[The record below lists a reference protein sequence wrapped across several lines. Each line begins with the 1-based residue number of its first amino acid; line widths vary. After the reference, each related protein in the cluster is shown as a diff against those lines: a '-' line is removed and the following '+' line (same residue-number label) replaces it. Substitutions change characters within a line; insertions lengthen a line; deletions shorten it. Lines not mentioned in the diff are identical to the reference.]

1 MLRSD
6 IVWKDGYRQGQV
18 FMIGRASEMPWN
30 DVVVYCSSCI
40 MSMTQGGKQPRYI
53 LDLIFGEE
61 TELKDGI
68 ETWNAKLTDFRK
80 KHLRKTG
87 KTYDR

>member
-1 MLRSD
+1 M
-6 IVWKDGYRQGQV
+6 QN
-18 FMIGRASEMPWN
+18 RATEMPCN

-53 LDLIFGEE
+53 LDLIFGEK

-68 ETWNAKLTDFRK
+68 EAWNSKLVDFRR
-80 KHLRKTG
+80 KHARKTN
-87 KTYDR
+87 YSHVR